1 LVGFEKEKATLD
13 ELGAKVFAISVD
25 AEDKAQEVQDEVSF
39 PVAFGATREQGDA
52 VGAWWGEQRGGI
64 IQPSEF
70 VVGADGKVMASAY
83 SAGPLSRLDAGDVV
97 RWIQFHEKRAREA
110 AAGKS

>member
-1 LVGFEKEKATLD
+1 LVGFEQEKAKLD
-13 ELGAKVFAISVD
+13 ALGARVVGISVD
-25 AEDKAQEVQDEVSF
+25 SEEDAKPVQDEVSF
-39 PVAFGATREQGDA
+39 PIAYGATREQSDA

-97 RWIQFHEKRAREA
+97 RWIEFHEKRAREA